1 MTSSAVE
8 KFGNRIRVRVCGLC
22 YRGDELLLINHKGL
36 YDYDFWAPPG
46 GGLEFGESAEKA
58 LKREFLEEC
67 GLEISVGEFLF
78 ACEFVNP
85 PLHAVE
91 LFFEVFSSGN
101 PQLGTD
107 PEMCSH
113 KMLTELRFWPSQELV
128 VLSPAYR
135 HGIFKIA
142 TEPARVRQLRGFYP
156 LT

>member
-1 MTSSAVE
+1 VTSSAVE

-22 YRGDELLLINHKGL
+22 YQGDDLLLINHKGL
-36 YDYDFWAPPG
+36 YNHDFWAPPG
-46 GGLEFGESAEKA
+46 GGLEFGETAKNA

-78 ACEFVNP
+78 VCEFVNP

-91 LFFEVFSSGN
+91 LFFEVFATSN

-107 PEMCSH
+107 PEMGANQ
-113 KMLTELRFWPSQELV
+113 MLTDLRFWPPKELI
-128 VLSPAYR
+128 VLSPAHR
-135 HGIFKIA
+135 HGIFKID

-156 LT
+156 IT